1 VAHARTLPVPE
12 VLAEYRWAHARL
24 LEAVEACA
32 ETDFDDPGRF
42 PSMEGKTL
50 AAVLPGQCW
59 GHHRQHLPQLAA
71 FAERLAR

>member
-1 VAHARTLPVPE
+1 
-12 VLAEYRWAHARL
+12 VLAEYRWAHTRL

-50 AAVLPGQCW
+50 GAVLPGQCW
-59 GHHRQHLPQLAA
+59 GHHREHLPQLAA
-71 FAERLAR
+71 LAERLAR